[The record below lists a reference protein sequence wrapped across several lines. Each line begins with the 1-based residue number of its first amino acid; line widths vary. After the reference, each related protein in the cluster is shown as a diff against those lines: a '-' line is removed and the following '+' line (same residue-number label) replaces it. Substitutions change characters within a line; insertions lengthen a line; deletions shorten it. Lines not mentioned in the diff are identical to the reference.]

1 MPKSRKTTPA
11 KAAGQPARKTARR
24 SAKPTKPQRPV
35 AKAASSRA
43 PKMRSPTTSA
53 RRSKKA
59 AIISLLQR
67 PDGAALGDL
76 TAATGWQV
84 HSVRAALTGL
94 RKEGKELAREKDAAG
109 SRIIDSRPTHDESA
123 RHRDRGPASD
133 RDLAAARGPYDLA
146 LPQPR
151 TLGP

>member
-1 MPKSRKTTPA
+1 
-11 KAAGQPARKTARR
+11 
-24 SAKPTKPQRPV
+24 
-35 AKAASSRA
+35 
-43 PKMRSPTTSA
+43 MRSPTTSA

-94 RKEGKELAREKDAAG
+94 RKEGKELEH
-109 SRIIDSRPTHDESA
+109 RPSA
-123 RHRDRGPASD
+123 PEDRLSTGRYPKPLCG
-133 RDLAAARGPYDLA
+133 RA
-146 LPQPR
+146 LPGYRISGRAAPKPVVIGDR
-151 TLGP
+151 